1 MKTKGAIV
9 TTEVPTKA
17 ITSTQRIYDAVCELH
32 ALEQVVTRETV
43 AELTGLKLT
52 VVDDRL
58 GALVDDEKIKRVL
71 RGVYVPVEQHP
82 PARRIS
88 RTVLPD
94 GTAMIEIGDDVVVHL
109 TPKEDRALAQLQS
122 GAATQAIAIESAR
135 QTSILVAEMAAKL
148 QRIEREY
155 AALKAHREDAR
166 QLALSV

>member
-1 MKTKGAIV
+1 MKTKGATV

-82 PARRIS
+82 PARAIS
-88 RTVLPD
+88 KSVLPD
-94 GTAMIEIGDDVVVHL
+94 GMVMIEIGDEVLHL
-109 TPKEDRALAQLQS
+109 TPREDRALALVQS
-122 GAATQAIAIESAR
+122 GAATQAVAIESSR
-135 QTSILVAEMAAKL
+135 QTSILVAEMAAEL
-148 QRIEREY
+148 QRIKRENT
-155 AALKAHREDAR
+155 ALKAHKEDAR
-166 QLALSV
+166 QLGLGV

>member
-1 MKTKGAIV
+1 LPTPSAASTPWAYGPQEFRIRMKTKGAIV

-82 PARRIS
+82 PARAIS
-88 RTVLPD
+88 KSVLPD
-94 GTAMIEIGDDVVVHL
+94 GMVMIEIGDEVLHL
-109 TPKEDRALAQLQS
+109 TGAGPRAVRS
-122 GAATQAIAIESAR
+122 CHPGR
-135 QTSILVAEMAAKL
+135 G
-148 QRIEREY
+148 
-155 AALKAHREDAR
+155 HRVFPSDLHPGR
-166 QLALSV
+166 